1 MMRWIVG
8 RDMLTHGGGIII
20 IIIIIVI
27 VISFCEACGGG
38 ALRRE

>member
-8 RDMLTHGGGIII
+8 RDMLTHGGVF
-20 IIIIIVI
+20 IIIIIVV

-38 ALRRE
+38 AHRRE

>member
-8 RDMLTHGGGIII
+8 GDMLTHGGV
-20 IIIIIVI
+20 IIVV